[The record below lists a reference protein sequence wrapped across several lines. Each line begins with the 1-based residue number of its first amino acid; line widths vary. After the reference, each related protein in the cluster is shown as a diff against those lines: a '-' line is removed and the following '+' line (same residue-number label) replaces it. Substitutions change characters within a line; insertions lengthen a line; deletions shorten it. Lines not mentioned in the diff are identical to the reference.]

1 MTFGTKLD
9 GLATRSKAGEWTW
22 RIGTD
27 AVRRWGPLRGRCRG
41 TLRGKKEEA
50 FINVSVLSGQVF
62 IAVLPQ

>member
-27 AVRRWGPLRGRCRG
+27 AVRRWGRF
-41 TLRGKKEEA
+41 EA
-50 FINVSVLSGQVF
+50 
-62 IAVLPQ
+62 AVGGH